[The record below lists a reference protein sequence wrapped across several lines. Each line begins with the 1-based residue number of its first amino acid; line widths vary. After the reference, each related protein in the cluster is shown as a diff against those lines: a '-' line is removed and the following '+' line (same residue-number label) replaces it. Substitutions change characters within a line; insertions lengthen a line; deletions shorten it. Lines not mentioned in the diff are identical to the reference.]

1 MEQHRRTSKMEF
13 YSFAVAA
20 QNKHL
25 DSDIVYAMPI
35 EVTPYMDG
43 ELDARI
49 ESVEGSGEDHHE
61 NPYTVTV
68 SKDNAVK
75 AQWLPIHNT
84 NRFTPPDIRRGERLL
99 LYRFSDSEQFYW
111 VSTGQDD
118 NLRRLE
124 TVIYTW
130 SATDREPDDATEPE
144 NCYSFEVCTHTR
156 QVTFRTVKGKTK
168 GGGGTTEPFAYTLQ
182 FNTDYGSVVLTDDD
196 GNYFEL
202 DSTET
207 RLLLR
212 NKYDTI
218 VHLDKKRVLINGD
231 EEVRI
236 KSGATEH
243 VWTPGGT
250 RLYTPKFEGIKSTS
264 NSGYKPII
272 TNTKSPKGHL

>member
-1 MEQHRRTSKMEF
+1 MERRTSKMEF
-13 YSFAVAA
+13 YSFAIAA

-25 DSDIVYAMPI
+25 DSDIVYAMPVEI
-35 EVTPYMDG
+35 TPYMDG

-49 ESVEGSGEDHHE
+49 EEVEGSGEDHYE
-61 NPYTVTV
+61 EEYTVKV
-68 SKDNAVK
+68 KKDNAVK

-84 NRFTPPDIRRGERLL
+84 NRRTPPDIRRGERLL
-99 LYRFSDSEQFYW
+99 LYRFADSERFFW
-111 VSTGQDD
+111 VSMGQDD
-118 NLRRLE
+118 HLRRLE

-130 SATDREPDDATEPE
+130 SATDREEDDATDPQF
-144 NCYSFEVCTHTR
+144 CYSFEVCTHTR
-156 QVTFRTVKGKTK
+156 QVTFRTVRGKDH
-168 GGGGTTEPFAYTLQ
+168 GGTGTKEPFAYTLQ

-196 GNYFEL
+196 DNYFEL

-212 NKYDTI
+212 NKFDTI

-236 KSGATEH
+236 KSGATEQ

-250 RLYTPKFEGIKSTS
+250 RLFTPRFEGIQTPTD
-264 NSGYKPII
+264 SGYKPIV
-272 TNTKSPKGHL
+272 TNSKSPKRGL